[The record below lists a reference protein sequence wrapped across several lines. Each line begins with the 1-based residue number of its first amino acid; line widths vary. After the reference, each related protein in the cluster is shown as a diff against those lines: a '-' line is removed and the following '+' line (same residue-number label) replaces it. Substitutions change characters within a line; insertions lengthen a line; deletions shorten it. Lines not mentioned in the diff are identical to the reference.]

1 MTQLIV
7 ILESVP
13 HPPPLTR
20 LIDPGFYPGI
30 NTRGVSH
37 REGAKLRRPT
47 AEGPREGTVVLGKG
61 QRAPSPSPPVKG
73 SGGAL

>member
-13 HPPPLTR
+13 PPPPVDKTYR
-20 LIDPGFYPGI
+20 SRVYPGI

-61 QRAPSPSPPVKG
+61 AASPEPLPTS
-73 SGGAL
+73 